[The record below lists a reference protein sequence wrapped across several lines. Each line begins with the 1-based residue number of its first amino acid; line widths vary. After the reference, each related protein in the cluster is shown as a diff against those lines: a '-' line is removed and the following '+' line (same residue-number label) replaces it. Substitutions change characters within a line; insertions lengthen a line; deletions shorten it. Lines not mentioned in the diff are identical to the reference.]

1 MVEEAGGV
9 NVDPNDVKRVAV
21 VGAGL
26 MGNSIAQT
34 FARAGI
40 EVNLVD
46 VGDEALAHAVALI
59 RSSLEVLEEAGEVS
73 GEDMDAIL
81 SRIHPSSDLEASVQ
95 EVDFVVEAVPEVP
108 EVKKEIFSRLDEM
121 LPQEVVIAS
130 NTSGLDIYSFAEVA
144 RPERLLIAHWF
155 LPPHIIPL
163 VEVVPGPDTA
173 AEAVDFTAA
182 LLERLGKKPVVM
194 KGFTRAFIVNK
205 IQNMMAL
212 AVFELLGSG
221 LVEPEDIDRAV
232 KYSLGIRLPVVGVVQ
247 TMDFTG
253 LDLVLDVGKSYGF
266 SNPFIEEKV
275 EKGLLGVKTSRG
287 IYDYGGR
294 TEPEVL
300 AKRDGLFLRMLAH
313 LEDMN
318 AFDPV

>member
-1 MVEEAGGV
+1 MG
-9 NVDPNDVKRVAV
+9 PNDVSRVAV

-26 MGNSIAQT
+26 MGNSIAQV
-34 FARAGI
+34 FARAGM

-46 VGDEALAHAVALI
+46 VADEALTHAVALI
-59 RSSLEVLEEAGEVS
+59 RSSLEVLKEVGKAS
-73 GEDMDAIL
+73 GDDVDVTLE
-81 SRIHPSSDLEASVQ
+81 RINRSTDLEASMLG
-95 EVDFVVEAVPEVP
+95 VDFVVEAVPEVP
-108 EVKKEIFSRLDEM
+108 EVKKEIFARLDEI
-121 LPQEVVIAS
+121 LPKEVVIAS
-130 NTSGLDIYSFAEVA
+130 NTSGLDIYSFTEVT

-155 LPPHIIPL
+155 LPPSIIPL
-163 VEVVPGPDTA
+163 VEIVPGPDTS
-173 AEAVDFTAA
+173 AEAVDFTVA

-205 IQNMMAL
+205 IQNMIAL

-232 KYSLGIRLPVVGVVQ
+232 KYSLGIRLPVLGVLQ

-275 EKGLLGVKTSRG
+275 EKGHLGAKTSRG

-294 TEPEVL
+294 TEAEIL
-300 AKRDGLFLRMLAH
+300 EKRDRMFLKMIDYLG
-313 LEDMN
+313 EIQ

>member
-1 MVEEAGGV
+1 M
-9 NVDPNDVKRVAV
+9 DPKDVKRVAV

-34 FARAGI
+34 FARASI

-46 VGDEALAHAVALI
+46 VGEEALERATGLM
-59 RSSLEVLEEAGEVS
+59 RSSLEVLAEYGKISPDEVDTVM
-73 GEDMDAIL
+73 G
-81 SRIHPSSDLEASVQ
+81 RVHPSTDLEAATQ
-95 EVDFVVEAVPEVP
+95 GIDFVVEAVPEVP
-108 EVKKEIFSRLDEM
+108 EVKKEVFARLDGM
-121 LPQEVVIAS
+121 LPEEVVIAS
-130 NTSGLDIYSFAEVA
+130 NTSGLDIYSFAETGK
-144 RPERLLIAHWF
+144 PQRLLIAHWF

-163 VEVVPGPDTA
+163 VEVIPGPDTA
-173 AEAVDFTAA
+173 SEVVDFTAG
-182 LLERLGKKPVVM
+182 LLRRLGKEPVVM

-232 KYSLGIRLPVVGVVQ
+232 KYSLGIRLPVIGVVQ

-275 EKGLLGVKTSRG
+275 AEGRLGVKTSRG

-294 TEPEVL
+294 AEPEVL
-300 AKRDGLFLRMLAH
+300 AKRDGLFLRMLAN

-318 AFDPV
+318 AFEPV

>member
-1 MVEEAGGV
+1 M
-9 NVDPNDVKRVAV
+9 DPKDVSRVAV

-34 FARAGI
+34 FAQAGI

-46 VGDEALAHAVALI
+46 EGDEALKRAEALI
-59 RSSLEVLEEAGEVS
+59 RSSLEVLAESGAVS
-73 GEDMDAIL
+73 SGDIETIA
-81 SRIHPSSDLEASVQ
+81 SRVHPSTDLELSTQ
-95 EVDFVVEAVPEVP
+95 GVDFAVEAVPEVP
-108 EVKKEIFSRLDEM
+108 EAKKEVFARLDEL
-121 LPQEVVIAS
+121 LPPEVVIAS
-130 NTSGLDIYSFAEVA
+130 NTSGLDIYDFAEVA

-163 VEVVPGPDTA
+163 VEVVPGPATA
-173 AEAVDFTAA
+173 PEAVEFTAA

-232 KYSLGIRLPVVGVVQ
+232 KYSLGIRLPVLGVVQ

-275 EKGLLGVKTSRG
+275 AEGRLGVKTSRG

-294 TEPEVL
+294 SEPEIV
-300 AKRDGLFLRMLAH
+300 AKRDRMFLGMLDFLGGLQ
-313 LEDMN
+313 

>member
-1 MVEEAGGV
+1 MDPKD
-9 NVDPNDVKRVAV
+9 VDKVAV

-40 EVNLVD
+40 KVNLAD
-46 VGDEALAHAVALI
+46 VGDEALAHAMALI

-73 GEDMDAIL
+73 GSDIDAVL
-81 SRIHPSSDLEASVQ
+81 DRIHPSTDLETSLQ
-95 EVDFVVEAVPEVP
+95 GVDFVVEAVPEVP
-108 EVKKEIFSRLDEM
+108 EVKKEIFSRLDEI

-130 NTSGLDIYSFAEVA
+130 NTSGLDIYSFAEVT

-155 LPPHIIPL
+155 LPPNIIPL

-173 AEAVDFTAA
+173 AEAVNFTAA
-182 LLERLGKKPVVM
+182 LLERLNKKPVVM

-275 EKGLLGVKTSRG
+275 EKGLLGVKTSQG

-300 AKRDGLFLRMLAH
+300 AKRDRMFLRMLEQ

-318 AFDPV
+318 AFEPL

>member
-1 MVEEAGGV
+1 M
-9 NVDPNDVKRVAV
+9 DPNDVKMMAV

-46 VGDEALAHAVALI
+46 VGDEALAHAMALI
-59 RSSLEVLEEAGEVS
+59 RSSLEVLEEHGALPQ
-73 GEDMDAIL
+73 GEDIDAII
-81 SRIHPSSDLEASVQ
+81 SRIHPSSDMESSVQ
-95 EVDFVVEAVPEVP
+95 GVDFVVEAVPEVP
-108 EVKKEIFSRLDEM
+108 EVKKEVFARLDEL
-121 LPQEVVIAS
+121 LPEEVVIAS

-182 LLERLGKKPVVM
+182 LLERMGKKPVVM

-232 KYSLGIRLPVVGVVQ
+232 KYSLGIRLPVIGVVQ

-294 TEPEVL
+294 AEPEVL
-300 AKRDGLFLRMLAH
+300 AKRDGLFLRMLAN
-313 LEDMN
+313 LEDMD
-318 AFDPV
+318 AFEPV

>member
-1 MVEEAGGV
+1 VGPE
-9 NVDPNDVKRVAV
+9 DVKRAMV

-34 FARAGI
+34 LAQAGI

-46 VGDEALAHAVALI
+46 VGDEALERAVGLV
-59 RSSLEVLEEAGEVS
+59 RSSLEMLAESGKVS
-73 GEDMDAIL
+73 SGDIDTIL
-81 SRIHPSSDLEASVQ
+81 DRIHPSTDLELSARG
-95 EVDFVVEAVPEVP
+95 VDFVVEAVPEVP
-108 EVKKEIFSRLDEM
+108 EVKKEMFSRLDEI
-121 LPQEVVIAS
+121 LPDEVIIAS
-130 NTSGLDIYSFAEVA
+130 NTSGLDIYSFAEVSK
-144 RPERLLIAHWF
+144 PERLLIAHWF

-163 VEVVPGPDTA
+163 VEVVPGPATA
-173 AEAVDFTAA
+173 PEAVDFTAG
-182 LLERLGKKPVVM
+182 LLRRLGKEPVVM

-232 KYSLGIRLPVVGVVQ
+232 KYSLGIRLPIVGVVQ

-253 LDLVLDVGKSYGF
+253 LDLVLDIGKSYGF

-275 EKGLLGVKTSRG
+275 AEGRLGVKTSRG
-287 IYDYGGR
+287 IYDYGSR
-294 TEPEVL
+294 TEQDMVT
-300 AKRDGLFLRMLAH
+300 KRDGLFLEMLAR
-313 LEDMN
+313 LEAIN
-318 AFDPV
+318 AFEPV

>member
-1 MVEEAGGV
+1 M
-9 NVDPNDVKRVAV
+9 DPRDVSRVAV

-46 VGDEALAHAVALI
+46 VGEEALAHAVALV
-59 RSSLEVLEEAGEVS
+59 RSSLEVMEQAGKLS
-73 GEDMDAIL
+73 GDEIDTVL
-81 SRIHPSSDLEASVQ
+81 NRIHPSTDLENSLQ
-95 EVDFVVEAVPEVP
+95 GVDFVVEAVPEVP
-108 EVKKEIFSRLDEM
+108 EVKKEVFARLDGL
-121 LPQEVVIAS
+121 LPQEVIIAS

-173 AEAVDFTAA
+173 AEAVGFTTA

-212 AVFELLGSG
+212 AVFELLNSG
-221 LVEPEDIDRAV
+221 LVEPEDIDQAV
-232 KYSLGIRLPVVGVVQ
+232 KYSLGVRLPILGVVQ

-275 EKGLLGVKTSRG
+275 DKGLLGVKTSRG
-287 IYDYGGR
+287 LYDYGGR
-294 TEPEVL
+294 AEPEVL
-300 AKRDGLFLRMLAH
+300 AKRDGLFLRMLAY
-313 LEDMN
+313 LEEMN
-318 AFDPV
+318 AFEPV

>member
-1 MVEEAGGV
+1 
-9 NVDPNDVKRVAV
+9 VDPKEVNRVAV

-46 VGDEALAHAVALI
+46 MGDEALAHAMALI
-59 RSSLEVLEEAGEVS
+59 RSSLEVLAEYGAVNRG
-73 GEDMDAIL
+73 DIDAIL
-81 SRIHPSSDLEASVQ
+81 GRVHPSSDLESSSQ
-95 EVDFVVEAVPEVP
+95 GVDFVVEAVPEVP
-108 EVKKEIFSRLDEM
+108 EVKKEIFARLDEL
-121 LPQEVVIAS
+121 LPEEVVIAS
-130 NTSGLDIYSFAEVA
+130 NTSGLDIYSFAEVT

-163 VEVVPGPDTA
+163 VEVVPGPDTSP
-173 AEAVDFTAA
+173 EVVSFTAA

-221 LVEPEDIDRAV
+221 LVEPDDIDRAV
-232 KYSLGIRLPVVGVVQ
+232 KYSLGIRLPIVGVVQ

-275 EKGLLGVKTSRG
+275 EKGLLGVKTSQG

-294 TEPEVL
+294 SEPEVL
-300 AKRDGLFLRMLAH
+300 AKRDGMFLRMLEQ
-313 LEDMN
+313 LQDMN
-318 AFDPV
+318 AFEPI

>member
-1 MVEEAGGV
+1 MDAR
-9 NVDPNDVKRVAV
+9 DVKRVAV

-40 EVNLVD
+40 EIGLVD
-46 VGDEALAHAVALI
+46 VDDEALERALALV
-59 RSSLEVLEEAGEVS
+59 RSSLEVMAEAGAVS
-73 GEDMDAIL
+73 NGGIDGIL
-81 SRIHPSSDLEASVQ
+81 SRIHPSTDLEGALQ
-95 EVDFVVEAVPEVP
+95 GVDFVVEAVPEVP
-108 EVKKEIFSRLDEM
+108 EVKKEVFSRLDGL
-121 LPQEVVIAS
+121 LPEEVVIAS
-130 NTSGLDIYSFAEVA
+130 NTSGLDIYGFAEVS

-155 LPPHIIPL
+155 LPPHVIPL
-163 VEVVPGPDTA
+163 VEVVPGPETA
-173 AEAVDFTAA
+173 SASVELTVG

-253 LDLVLDVGKSYGF
+253 LDLVLDIGKSYGF

-275 EKGLLGVKTSRG
+275 AEGRLGVKTSRG
-287 IYDYGGR
+287 IYDYDGR
-294 TEPEVL
+294 TETEIV
-300 AKRDGLFLRMLAH
+300 AKRDKRFLEMLSH
-313 LEDMN
+313 LEAMG
-318 AFDPV
+318 AFEPV